1 MGCRGREAISSCWKL
16 WAGYR
21 KTTVAANTAP
31 RSPVRVITPNVEQGR
46 RGEGRGGGDSAKGGR
61 KDEFS
66 SGELEKRNGGKG
78 YGMAGRRRK
87 ERQWPFFYL
96 MLQVSHWFI
105 TTSWTI
111 YTLKHGGGL
120 KGYRQNTSSF
130 SYCTLHAWLIVW
142 CLSLLLKI

>member
-46 RGEGRGGGDSAKGGR
+46 RGEERGGIVQGGR

-66 SGELEKRNGGKG
+66 RGELEKRTGE
-78 YGMAGRRRK
+78 GRRDGGSEKKRASVT
-87 ERQWPFFYL
+87 PFYL

-105 TTSWTI
+105 TTSWMV
-111 YTLKHGGGL
+111 YTLRHGGRL
-120 KGYRQNTSSF
+120 KGYRQNTLSF
-130 SYCTLHAWLIVW
+130 SCCTPHAWLIVW
-142 CLSLLLKI
+142 CLSLSLTI